1 LRRPTAAR
9 PTHGM
14 PGDIDRDFRVQ
25 ILNVAAGFPPR
36 DSKHQRQEG
45 TPMSV
50 DFDTIYIGGQ
60 WISPSSSDKI
70 AIQSPATGERIGS
83 VTAAG
88 KDDVERAVAAART
101 AFDDPHGWSNWEP
114 ADRAAVLNE
123 FGAQYLMAA
132 QAMVH
137 TVSQQNGMP
146 ISQAAQLEGAVPGML
161 LTYYAGLIEQ
171 LPVSETRHTQIG
183 SRTLVSHDPVGVVA
197 AITPWNVPQTQAAFK
212 YAAALAAGC
221 TVVLK
226 PSPETPL
233 DALLLAEIA
242 EKAGL
247 PAGVFNVLPGGT
259 DVGRALVASAGVD
272 KVSFTG
278 STWAG
283 REVASTCGRLL
294 KPVTLELGGKS
305 AAVILDDPG
314 LDLSAF
320 ADRLFAA
327 TLFNTGQMCFG
338 STRILAPR
346 RRYDEVVDFFT
357 AMAQS
362 LAIGNPLD
370 PNTQIG
376 PLVNAVQRQKVE
388 RYIAQGIADGG
399 TVTTGGKRPAH
410 LPHGYFIEP
419 TIFAGLDNS
428 SIVAREEIFGPVL
441 TVIAYDDEDDA
452 VRIANDS
459 DYGLGGTV
467 WSPDRDHAVSVAAR
481 IHSGTV
487 GINHYLPDITSPFGG
502 MKNSGI
508 GRELG
513 PEGLRGFQHVKSIF
527 IS

>member
-1 LRRPTAAR
+1 MT
-9 PTHGM
+9 
-14 PGDIDRDFRVQ
+14 I
-25 ILNVAAGFPPR
+25 
-36 DSKHQRQEG
+36 
-45 TPMSV
+45 
-50 DFDTIYIGGQ
+50 DFDTIYIGGE
-60 WISPSSSDKI
+60 WVAPSSTKMI
-70 AIQSPATGERIGS
+70 EIQSPATGEPVGS
-83 VTAAG
+83 VTTAG
-88 KDDVERAVAAART
+88 ERDVEHAVGAARA
-101 AFDDPHGWSNWEP
+101 AFDDPTGWSNWKP
-114 ADRAAVLNE
+114 AERAAVLNE
-123 FGAQYLMAA
+123 FARQYELAA
-132 QAMVH
+132 QDMVP
-137 TVSQQNGMP
+137 TVSRQNGMP
-146 ISQAAQLEGAVPGML
+146 INQAAQLEGAVPGML
-161 LTYYAGLIEQ
+161 LAYYADLIEK
-171 LPVSETRHTQIG
+171 LPASETRQAPPGT
-183 SRTLVSHDPVGVVA
+183 RTLVSHVPVGVVA
-197 AITPWNVPQTQAAFK
+197 AITPWNVPQTQTAFK
-212 YAAALAAGC
+212 YAPALAAGC

-247 PAGVFNVLPGGT
+247 PAGVLNVLPGGT
-259 DVGRALVASAGVD
+259 DVGRALVASTGVD

-314 LDLSAF
+314 LELSEF
-320 ADRLFAA
+320 ADGLFAA
-327 TLFNTGQMCFG
+327 TLFNTGQMCFA

-346 RRYDEVVDFFT
+346 RRYDEIVDFFT

-362 LAIGNPLD
+362 LAIGDPLD
-370 PNTQIG
+370 PDTQIG
-376 PLVNAVQRQKVE
+376 PLVNATQRQKVE
-388 RYIAQGIADGG
+388 RYIQQGLADGG
-399 TVTTGGKRPAH
+399 TVTTGGKRPSH

-441 TVIAYDDEDDA
+441 TVIAYDGEDDA

-481 IHSGTV
+481 IHSGTI

-502 MKNSGI
+502 LKNSGI

>member
-1 LRRPTAAR
+1 
-9 PTHGM
+9 M
-14 PGDIDRDFRVQ
+14 KI
-25 ILNVAAGFPPR
+25 
-36 DSKHQRQEG
+36 
-45 TPMSV
+45 
-50 DFDTIYIGGQ
+50 DFDTIYIGGE
-60 WISPSSSDKI
+60 WVAPSSTNKI
-70 AIQSPATGERIGS
+70 EIQSPATGEPVGS
-83 VTAAG
+83 VITAG
-88 KDDVERAVAAART
+88 ERDVDRAVGAARA
-101 AFDDPHGWSNWEP
+101 AFDDTSGWSNWKP
-114 ADRAAVLNE
+114 AERAAVLNE
-123 FGAQYLMAA
+123 FARQYELAA
-132 QAMVH
+132 QDIVH
-137 TVSQQNGMP
+137 TVCRQNGMP

-161 LTYYAGLIEQ
+161 LAYYASLIEQ
-171 LPVSETRHTQIG
+171 LPVSETRQAPVGTQ
-183 SRTLVSHDPVGVVA
+183 TVVSHDPVGVVA

-212 YAAALAAGC
+212 YAGALAAGC

-233 DALLLAEIA
+233 DALLFAEIA

-314 LDLSAF
+314 LDLSEF
-320 ADRLFAA
+320 TDRLFAA

-357 AMAQS
+357 FMAQS
-362 LAIGNPLD
+362 LAIGDPLE

-388 RYIAQGIADGG
+388 RYIQQGVADGG
-399 TVTTGGKRPAH
+399 TVTTGGKRPPR
-410 LPHGYFIEP
+410 LPQGYFIEP
-419 TIFAGLDNS
+419 TVFAGLDNS
-428 SIVAREEIFGPVL
+428 SAVAREEIFGPVL

-452 VRIANDS
+452 IRIANDS
-459 DYGLGGTV
+459 EYGLGGTV
-467 WSPDRDHAVSVAAR
+467 WSPDHDHALSVAAR

-487 GINHYLPDITSPFGG
+487 GINHYLPDVTAPYGG
-502 MKNSGI
+502 IKNSGI

-527 IS
+527 LS